1 VLLFSRGSTLLLQAG
16 GVVGGVLIEAKIN
29 FKLQEG
35 CCGGGV
41 RVALEFSILR
51 TSLVRVV

>member
-1 VLLFSRGSTLLLQAG
+1 MPRGALLLLQAG